1 MNYNT
6 LQELVKLKKI
16 KENKKKST
24 SNDPSLNTTRSSSL
38 DLGFDELH
46 IHFDQLLIP
55 AQNQNKK
62 KLCQVA

>member
-1 MNYNT
+1 M
-6 LQELVKLKKI
+6 
-16 KENKKKST
+16 
-24 SNDPSLNTTRSSSL
+24 DPSLNTTRSSSL
-38 DLGFDELH
+38 NLGIDELH